1 MFTITVSFK
10 PNASSADVIAQ
21 VIRLLAQLE
30 NPVTTEPNFEQ
41 GGGSVETGSKSAKPR
56 KVRVYTDEQKA
67 AFRARMIA
75 AREAKAQAK
84 EAAEVDAKA
93 EEDLEKKVA
102 LVGAKPI
109 SGSSAKKPNRGQ
121 MALIPQK
128 SKSIQ
133 TPMPRTGQKVKASPA
148 AQ

>member
-10 PNASSADVIAQ
+10 PNIASADVIAQ

-30 NPVTTEPNFEQ
+30 NPVTTEPYSNQ
-41 GGGSVETGSKSAKPR
+41 GGSSVETGSKSAKPR

-67 AFRARMIA
+67 EFRARMIA
-75 AREAKAQAK
+75 AREAKAK
-84 EAAEVDAKA
+84 ENAAIDAQA
-93 EEDLEKKVA
+93 EEELEKQLA
-102 LVGAKPI
+102 MAGAKPI
-109 SGSSAKKPNRGQ
+109 TGSIAKKPSRGQ
-121 MALIPQK
+121 MALIPKK

-133 TPMPRTGQKVKASPA
+133 TPMPRTGHKVKASPA

>member
-30 NPVTTEPNFEQ
+30 NPVVTPEPNLEQ
-41 GGGSVETGSKSAKPR
+41 GGSSVETGSKSAKPR

-67 AFRARMIA
+67 EFRARMIA

-84 EAAEVDAKA
+84 ENAAIDAKA
-93 EEDLEKKVA
+93 DEDLEKKLA
-102 LVGAKPI
+102 MAGAKPI
-109 SGSSAKKPNRGQ
+109 SGSNAKKPIRGQ
-121 MALIPQK
+121 MALIVK
-128 SKSIQ
+128 KSIKP
-133 TPMPRTGQKVKASPA
+133 PMPRTGHKMKASPA